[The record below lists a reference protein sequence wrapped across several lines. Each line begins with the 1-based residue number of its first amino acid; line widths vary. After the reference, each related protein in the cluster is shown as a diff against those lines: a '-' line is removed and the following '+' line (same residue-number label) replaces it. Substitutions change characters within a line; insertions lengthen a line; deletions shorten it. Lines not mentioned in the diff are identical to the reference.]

1 MKDLLIQTA
10 KRTGLVG
17 AEQLADFLENNNSG
31 QRLDEALLS
40 CPYFTEE
47 AVLKLF
53 AAALGWEF
61 LVDIPAKSVPA
72 EFVEAVPATYAQH
85 HYLIGIRTEADVNK
99 RLTAETAEN
108 AEKELNL
115 SLSEAKELNSA
126 VKKNSISEL
135 TVVLSKPLD
144 ANALD
149 NVSKMTGLAVRAA
162 ISTRTAITAAIDV
175 AYEQRT
181 TVIEEVAE
189 ELDSQNLDQLI
200 DEVATSDDLLDV
212 VNRPPVIRLVNDIL
226 FRALQ
231 LRASDIHVHP
241 YETKIQIRY
250 RIDGIL
256 YNTLSLNRNVLP
268 LIISRIK
275 VMAGMD
281 IAERRLPQDGR
292 CSVRLGQREVDL
304 RISTVPTSYGER
316 SVLRLLDKSTALFGL
331 NELGLGGEDLK
342 TFDSLLNRSHG
353 VIFVTGPTGSGKS
366 TTLYACLNRINS
378 AEKNIMT
385 IEDPIEYQL
394 EGISQMQVASK
405 KGMNFVTSLRHVLR
419 QDPDVIMVG
428 EVRDIETA
436 RMAIQSSLTGHL
448 VFSTLHTNDS
458 AGAVSRLLD
467 LGVEP
472 YLASSSLIA
481 IMAQRLVRK
490 VCPDCREPA
499 EPTTHQLREL
509 GLGDVEVS
517 GSSGFFV
524 GAGCDKCFQTG
535 YRGRTGIYELMLVNE
550 EIADLIYKRESAG
563 VIKKAAINA
572 GLQTLRMDGAGKV
585 LAGVTTIAEVL
596 RVTQADVI

>member
-10 KRTGLVG
+10 KRTGIVD
-17 AEQLADFLENNNSG
+17 AEQLAKFLKENDSKN
-31 QRLDEALLS
+31 RIDELLLN

-47 AVLKLF
+47 LVLKLF
-53 AAALGWEF
+53 AEALGWEF
-61 LVDIPAKSVPA
+61 LPEISERSVPV
-72 EFVEAVPATYAQH
+72 EFIEAVPATYAQH
-85 HYLIGIRTEADVNK
+85 HFLIGIK
-99 RLTAETAEN
+99 
-108 AEKELNL
+108 
-115 SLSEAKELNSA
+115 SEDN
-126 VKKNSISEL
+126 NSEL
-135 TVVLSKPLD
+135 VVVLSKPLD
-144 ANALD
+144 LNSLD
-149 NVSKMTGLAVRAA
+149 NVSKMTGMSVRPVISTRAA
-162 ISTRTAITAAIDV
+162 ITAVIDI

-200 DEVATSDDLLDV
+200 DDVVASDDLLDV

-256 YNTLSLNRNVLP
+256 YDALSLNRNVLP

-292 CSVRLGQREVDL
+292 CSIRLGQREVDL
-304 RISTVPTSYGER
+304 RISTVPTSFGER
-316 SVLRLLDKSTALFGL
+316 SVLRLLDKSTGLFALD
-331 NELGLGGEDLK
+331 ELGLWENDLK
-342 TFDSLLNRSHG
+342 KFDTLLNRSHG

-378 AEKNIMT
+378 AEKNVIT

-394 EGISQMQVASK
+394 EGISQIQVATK
-405 KGMNFVTSLRHVLR
+405 KGMTFATALRHVLR

-428 EVRDIETA
+428 EVRDVETA

-481 IMAQRLVRK
+481 IVAQRLVRK
-490 VCPDCREPA
+490 VCSYCREAA
-499 EPTTHQLREL
+499 EPSDHELREL
-509 GLGDVEVS
+509 GFGRLASNSDAH
-517 GSSGFFV
+517 FYV
-524 GAGCDKCFQTG
+524 GKGCEKCFQTG
-535 YRGRTGIYELMLVNE
+535 YRGRTGVYEMMLISG
-550 EIADLIYKRESAG
+550 EIQDLIYKRETAG
-563 VIKKAAINA
+563 TIKKAALDA
-572 GLQTLRMDGAGKV
+572 GMQTLRMDGARKV
-585 LAGVTTIAEVL
+585 LAGTTTASEVL
-596 RVTQADVI
+596 RVTQADVV

>member
-1 MKDLLIQTA
+1 MKDLLIRTA
-10 KRTGLVG
+10 ERTELIDAG
-17 AEQLADFLENNNSG
+17 QLRKFLDEYSG
-31 QRLDEALLS
+31 QGRIDEALLN
-40 CPYFTEE
+40 CPYFTED

-53 AAALGWEF
+53 AEALGWEY
-61 LVDIPAKSVPA
+61 LAEIPAKLVPV
-72 EFVEAVPATYAQH
+72 EFIEAVPATYAQH
-85 HYLIGIRTEADVNK
+85 HFLIGIK
-99 RLTAETAEN
+99 RETDDG
-108 AEKELNL
+108 
-115 SLSEAKELNSA
+115 
-126 VKKNSISEL
+126 EL

-149 NVSKMTGLAVRAA
+149 NVSKMTGLPVRAA
-162 ISTRTAITAAIDV
+162 ISTRTAITAVIDV
-175 AYEQRT
+175 AYEQRS

-189 ELDSQNLDQLI
+189 ELDQQNLDQLV
-200 DEVATSDDLLDV
+200 DEVTASDDLLNV

-241 YETKIQIRY
+241 YETKVQIRY

-256 YNTLSLNRNVLP
+256 YDVLSLNRNVLP
-268 LIISRIK
+268 LIVSRIK

-316 SVLRLLDKSTALFGL
+316 SVLRLLDKSTGLFTL
-331 NELGLGGEDLK
+331 NELGMWEDDLER
-342 TFDSLLNRSHG
+342 FDSLLHHSHG

-366 TTLYACLNRINS
+366 TTLYASLNRLNS
-378 AEKNIMT
+378 SEKNVIT

-394 EGISQMQVASK
+394 EGISQIQVASK
-405 KGMNFVTSLRHVLR
+405 KGMTFATSLRHVLR

-481 IMAQRLVRK
+481 ILAQRLVRK
-490 VCPDCREPA
+490 VCPDCKKATEPSA
-499 EPTTHQLREL
+499 RDLRAL
-509 GLGDVEVS
+509 GLLGNGDSAPATRNSEE
-517 GSSGFFV
+517 FFV
-524 GAGCDKCFQTG
+524 GAGCEKCFQTG
-535 YRGRTGIYELMLVNE
+535 YRGRTGIYELL
-550 EIADLIYKRESAG
+550 LISEQIQDMIYRRETAGAIKRNALEAG
-563 VIKKAAINA
+563 M
-572 GLQTLRMDGAGKV
+572 QTLRMDGARKA
-585 LAGVTTIAEVL
+585 LAGITTVSEVL

>member
-10 KRTGLVG
+10 KNTGLVS
-17 AEQLADFLENNNSG
+17 AEQLAEFLENNKDRKA
-31 QRLDEALLS
+31 RLDEVLLR

-53 AAALGWEF
+53 AAALGRDF
-61 LVDIPAKSVPA
+61 LADIPPKAVPP
-72 EFVEAVPATYAQH
+72 EFIEAIPATYAQH
-85 HYLIGIRTEADVNK
+85 HYLIGIKPQNEPGPAEAQG
-99 RLTAETAEN
+99 
-108 AEKELNL
+108 
-115 SLSEAKELNSA
+115 
-126 VKKNSISEL
+126 EL

-144 ANALD
+144 TNALD
-149 NVSKMTGLAVRAA
+149 NVSKMTGLPVRPAIATRAA
-162 ISTRTAITAAIDV
+162 ITSAIDV
-175 AYEQRT
+175 AYEQKT

-256 YNTLSLNRNVLP
+256 YDTLSLNRNVLP

-281 IAERRLPQDGR
+281 IAERRMPQDGR

-304 RISTVPTSYGER
+304 RVSTVPTSYGER
-316 SVLRLLDKSTALFGL
+316 SVLRLLDKSTALYGL
-331 NELGLGGEDLK
+331 DELGLWKDDLK
-342 TFDSLLNRSHG
+342 KLDSLLDRTHG

-405 KGMNFVTSLRHVLR
+405 KGMTFATSLRYVLR
-419 QDPDVIMVG
+419 QDPDVIMIG

-458 AGAVSRLLD
+458 AGAITRLLD

-472 YLASSSLIA
+472 YLVSSSMIA
-481 IMAQRLVRK
+481 VMAQRLVRK
-490 VCPDCREPA
+490 VCPDCGKIYQ
-499 EPTTHQLREL
+499 PTDHELREI
-509 GLGDVEVS
+509 GLL
-517 GSSGFFV
+517 SSGAGSTNQEQTGTNEPKFFI
-524 GAGCDKCFQTG
+524 GTGCERCFQTG
-535 YRGRTGIYELMLVNE
+535 YRGRTGIYELMLINE
-550 EIADLIYKRESAG
+550 EIQDLIYKRATAG
-563 VIKKAAINA
+563 VIKKVAIEA
-572 GLQTLRMDGAGKV
+572 GLQTLRMDGARKV
-585 LAGVTTIAEVL
+585 LAGGTTIAEVL
-596 RVTQADVI
+596 RVTQMDVM

>member
-10 KRTGLVG
+10 KRTGLVD
-17 AEQLADFLENNNSG
+17 AEQLAKFLEESNSH

-40 CPYFTEE
+40 CPYFTEDV
-47 AVLKLF
+47 VLKLF

-61 LVDIPAKSVPA
+61 LPEIPEKAVPM
-72 EFVEAVPATYAQH
+72 EFVEAVPAAYAQH
-85 HYLIGIRTEADVNK
+85 HYLIGIKPDNDA
-99 RLTAETAEN
+99 AE
-108 AEKELNL
+108 
-115 SLSEAKELNSA
+115 
-126 VKKNSISEL
+126 I

-144 ANALD
+144 TNALD
-149 NVSKMTGLAVRAA
+149 NVSKMTGMSVRPAVSTRAA
-162 ISTRTAITAAIDV
+162 ITSVIDI

-189 ELDSQNLDQLI
+189 ELGSANNKQSLDQLV
-200 DEVATSDDLLDV
+200 DEVSASDDLLDV

-256 YNTLSLNRNVLP
+256 YDVLSLNRNVLP

-316 SVLRLLDKSTALFGL
+316 SVLRLLDKSTGLFGL
-331 NELGLGGEDLK
+331 DELGLWKEDLNK
-342 TFDSLLNRSHG
+342 FDSLLTRSHG

-378 AEKNIMT
+378 AEKNVIT

-394 EGISQMQVASK
+394 EGISQIQVASK
-405 KGMNFVTSLRHVLR
+405 KGMTFATSLRHVLR
-419 QDPDVIMVG
+419 QDPDVIMIG

-481 IMAQRLVRK
+481 IIAQRLVRR
-490 VCPDCREPA
+490 VCENCKKTIEPSSRE
-499 EPTTHQLREL
+499 LREL
-509 GLGDVEVS
+509 GLGELS
-517 GSSGFFV
+517 PETNGQFFV
-524 GAGCDKCFQTG
+524 GQGCDRCFQTG

-550 EIADLIYKRESAG
+550 EIQELIYKRETAG
-563 VIKKAAINA
+563 TIKKLALEA
-572 GLQTLRMDGAGKV
+572 GMQTLRMDGARKV
-585 LAGVTTIAEVL
+585 LAGTTTVSEVL
-596 RVTQADVI
+596 RVTQADIV

>member
-10 KRTGLVG
+10 KRTGIVD
-17 AEQLADFLENNNSG
+17 AEQLAKFLKENDGKS
-31 QRLDEALLS
+31 RIDELLLN

-47 AVLKLF
+47 SVLKLF
-53 AAALGWEF
+53 AETLGWEF
-61 LVDIPAKSVPA
+61 LSEISERSVPV
-72 EFVEAVPATYAQH
+72 EFIEAVPATYAQH
-85 HYLIGIRTEADVNK
+85 HFLIGIKSKD
-99 RLTAETAEN
+99 EN
-108 AEKELNL
+108 
-115 SLSEAKELNSA
+115 
-126 VKKNSISEL
+126 SEL
-135 TVVLSKPLD
+135 VVVLSKPLD
-144 ANALD
+144 LNSLD
-149 NVSKMTGLAVRAA
+149 NVSKMTGMSVRPA
-162 ISTRTAITAAIDV
+162 ISTRAAITAVIDI

-189 ELDSQNLDQLI
+189 ELDSQNLDQLV
-200 DEVATSDDLLDV
+200 DEVVASDDLLDV

-256 YNTLSLNRNVLP
+256 YDALSLNRNVLP
-268 LIISRIK
+268 LVISRIK

-304 RISTVPTSYGER
+304 RISTVPTSFGER
-316 SVLRLLDKSTALFGL
+316 SVLRLLDKSTGLFALD
-331 NELGLGGEDLK
+331 ELGLWQEDLK
-342 TFDSLLNRSHG
+342 KFDTLLNRSHG

-378 AEKNIMT
+378 AEKNVIT

-394 EGISQMQVASK
+394 EGISQIQVATK
-405 KGMNFVTSLRHVLR
+405 KGMTFATALRHVLR

-428 EVRDIETA
+428 EVRDVETA

-472 YLASSSLIA
+472 YLVSSSIIA
-481 IMAQRLVRK
+481 IVAQRLVRK
-490 VCPDCREPA
+490 VCSYCRETA
-499 EPTTHQLREL
+499 EPSDHELREL
-509 GLGDVEVS
+509 GFGQLASDS
-517 GSSGFFV
+517 DAHFYV
-524 GAGCDKCFQTG
+524 GKGCEKCFQTG
-535 YRGRTGIYELMLVNE
+535 YRGRTGVYEMMLISG
-550 EIADLIYKRESAG
+550 EIQDLIYKRETAG
-563 VIKKAAINA
+563 TIKKAALDA
-572 GLQTLRMDGAGKV
+572 GMQTLRMDGARKV
-585 LAGVTTIAEVL
+585 LAGTTTASEVL
-596 RVTQADVI
+596 RVTQADVV

>member
-10 KRTGLVG
+10 KRTGLIDT
-17 AEQLADFLENNNSG
+17 EQLARFFEEGSG
-31 QRLDEALLS
+31 QGRVDEALLN
-40 CPYFTEE
+40 CPYFTEDV
-47 AVLKLF
+47 VLKLF
-53 AAALGWEF
+53 AEALGWEF
-61 LVDIPAKSVPA
+61 LSEIPTKAVPV
-72 EFVEAVPATYAQH
+72 EFIEAVPATYAQH
-85 HYLIGIRTEADVNK
+85 HFLIG
-99 RLTAETAEN
+99 
-108 AEKELNL
+108 
-115 SLSEAKELNSA
+115 
-126 VKKNSISEL
+126 
-135 TVVLSKPLD
+135 
-144 ANALD
+144 
-149 NVSKMTGLAVRAA
+149 
-162 ISTRTAITAAIDV
+162 V

-189 ELDSQNLDQLI
+189 ELDSQNLDQLV
-200 DEVATSDDLLDV
+200 DEVASSDDLLDV

-241 YETKIQIRY
+241 YEAKIQIRY

-256 YNTLSLNRNVLP
+256 YDTLSLNRNVLP

-316 SVLRLLDKSTALFGL
+316 SVLRLLDKSTGLFAL
-331 NELGLGGEDLK
+331 NELGLWADDLK
-342 TFDSLLNRSHG
+342 KFDSLLNRSHG

-378 AEKNIMT
+378 AEKNVIT

-394 EGISQMQVASK
+394 EGISQIQVASK
-405 KGMNFVTSLRHVLR
+405 KGMTFATSLRHVLR

-472 YLASSSLIA
+472 YLVSSSLIA
-481 IMAQRLVRK
+481 IIAQRLVRK
-490 VCPDCREPA
+490 VCPDCREPV
-499 EPTTHQLREL
+499 EPSPHELREL
-509 GLGDVEVS
+509 GLGEALVNN
-517 GSSGFFV
+517 GGKFFV
-524 GAGCDKCFQTG
+524 GAGCERCFQTG
-535 YRGRTGIYELMLVNE
+535 YRGRTGIYEMMLIHE
-550 EIADLIYKRESAG
+550 EIQNLIYKRESAG
-563 VIKKAAINA
+563 TIKRAALDA
-572 GLQTLRMDGAGKV
+572 GLQTLRMDGARKV
-585 LAGVTTIAEVL
+585 LAGVTTISEVL
-596 RVTQADVI
+596 RVTQTDVM

>member
-10 KRTGLVG
+10 KRTGVVD
-17 AEQLADFLENNNSG
+17 AEQLAKFLEERKG
-31 QRLDEALLS
+31 RERLDEALLG
-40 CPYFTEE
+40 CPYFTED

-53 AAALGWEF
+53 AEALGWEF
-61 LVDIPAKSVPA
+61 LSEISAKDVPV
-72 EFVEAVPATYAQH
+72 EFVESVPATYAQH
-85 HYLIGIRTEADVNK
+85 HFLIGIK
-99 RLTAETAEN
+99 RQPDDG
-108 AEKELNL
+108 
-115 SLSEAKELNSA
+115 
-126 VKKNSISEL
+126 EL
-135 TVVLSKPLD
+135 TVVLSKPLS

-149 NVSKMTGLAVRAA
+149 NVSKMTALPVRAA
-162 ISTRTAITAAIDV
+162 ISTRAAITAVIDV

-200 DEVATSDDLLDV
+200 GEVAASDDLLDV

-241 YETKIQIRY
+241 YESKIQIRY
-250 RIDGIL
+250 RVDGIL
-256 YNTLSLNRNVLP
+256 YDVLSLNRNVLP
-268 LIISRIK
+268 LVISRIK

-292 CSVRLGQREVDL
+292 CSVRLGQREIDL

-316 SVLRLLDKSTALFGL
+316 SVLRLLDKSTGLFEL
-331 NELGLGGEDLK
+331 NELGLWEDDLK
-342 TFDSLLNRSHG
+342 KFDPLLNRSHG
-353 VIFVTGPTGSGKS
+353 VIFVTGPTGSGKT

-378 AEKNIMT
+378 SEKNVIT

-394 EGISQMQVASK
+394 GGISQIQVATK
-405 KGMNFVTSLRHVLR
+405 KGMTFATALRHVLR

-428 EVRDIETA
+428 EVRDTETA

-472 YLASSSLIA
+472 YLVSSSLIA
-481 IMAQRLVRK
+481 IIAQRLVRK
-490 VCPDCREPA
+490 VCPDCKKESH
-499 EPTTHQLREL
+499 PTANELREL
-509 GLGDVEVS
+509 GIGEAAANN
-517 GSSGFFV
+517 GGRFFV
-524 GAGCDKCFQTG
+524 GVGCEKCFQTG
-535 YRGRTGIYELMLVNE
+535 YRGRTGIYEILMVNE
-550 EIADLIYKRESAG
+550 DIQDMVYKKRTAG
-563 VIKKAAINA
+563 GIKKVAL
-572 GLQTLRMDGAGKV
+572 GCGMKTLRMDGARKV
-585 LAGVTTIAEVL
+585 LAGITTVSEVL
-596 RVTQADVI
+596 RVTQADIV

>member
-10 KRTGLVG
+10 KRTGLVD
-17 AEQLADFLENNNSG
+17 AEQLAEFLENNKEG
-31 QRLDEALLS
+31 ERLDELLLR

-47 AVLKLF
+47 AVLRLF
-53 AAALGWEF
+53 AAVLGQEF
-61 LVDIPAKSVPA
+61 LVDISPKAVPA
-72 EFVEAVPATYAQH
+72 EFVEAIPATYAQH
-85 HYLIGIRTEADVNK
+85 HYLIGIKTKDDDN
-99 RLTAETAEN
+99 
-108 AEKELNL
+108 
-115 SLSEAKELNSA
+115 
-126 VKKNSISEL
+126 EL

-149 NVSKMTGLAVRAA
+149 NVSKMTGLPVRPA
-162 ISTRTAITAAIDV
+162 ISTRAAITAVIDI

-200 DEVATSDDLLDV
+200 DEVAASDDLLDV

-256 YNTLSLNRNVLP
+256 YDVLSLNRNVLP
-268 LIISRIK
+268 LVISRIK

-292 CSVRLGQREVDL
+292 CSVRLGQREIDL

-316 SVLRLLDKSTALFGL
+316 SVMRILDKSTGLFAL
-331 NELGLGGEDLK
+331 NELGLWEDDLK
-342 TFDSLLNRSHG
+342 KFDSLLARSHG

-366 TTLYACLNRINS
+366 TTLYASLNRINS
-378 AEKNIMT
+378 AEKNVIT

-394 EGISQMQVASK
+394 EGISQIQVASK
-405 KGMNFVTSLRHVLR
+405 KGMTFVTSLRHVLR

-490 VCPDCREPA
+490 VCPDCREVY
-499 EPTTHQLREL
+499 EPTEHELREL
-509 GLGDVEVS
+509 GLASAEAGLSDSDE
-517 GSSGFFV
+517 GPGKFFV
-524 GAGCDKCFQTG
+524 GAGCDRCFQTG
-535 YRGRTGIYELMLVNE
+535 YRGRTGVYELMLINE
-550 EIADLIYKRESAG
+550 EIQDLIYKRESAG
-563 VIKKAAINA
+563 IIKKTALNA
-572 GLQTLRMDGAGKV
+572 GLQTLRMDGVRKV
-585 LAGVTTIAEVL
+585 IAGVTTIAEVL
-596 RVTQADVI
+596 RVTQADVM

>member
-10 KRTGLVG
+10 KRTGLVDAG
-17 AEQLADFLENNNSG
+17 KLAEFLENDTSG
-31 QRLDEALLS
+31 DRLDEALLR

-47 AVLKLF
+47 EVLKLF
-53 AAALGWEF
+53 AAALGQEF
-61 LVDIPAKSVPA
+61 LADIQAKDVPA

-85 HYLIGIRTEADVNK
+85 HYLIGITDG
-99 RLTAETAEN
+99 
-108 AEKELNL
+108 
-115 SLSEAKELNSA
+115 NSQ
-126 VKKNSISEL
+126 NSEL

-144 ANALD
+144 VDVLD
-149 NVSKMTGLAVRAA
+149 NVSKMLGVPVKAA
-162 ISTRTAITAAIDV
+162 IATRTAITAVIDI

-189 ELDSQNLDQLI
+189 ELDSQNLDQLV

-241 YETKIQIRY
+241 YEAKIQIRY

-256 YNTLSLNRNVLP
+256 YDTLSLNRNVLP

-304 RISTVPTSYGER
+304 RVSTVPTSFGER
-316 SVLRLLDKSTALFGL
+316 SVLRLLDKSAALFGL
-331 NELGLGGEDLK
+331 NELGLWEDDLK
-342 TFDSLLNRSHG
+342 KFDSLLGRTHG

-366 TTLYACLNRINS
+366 TTLYACLNRLNS

-405 KGMNFVTSLRHVLR
+405 KGMTFATSLRHVLR

-448 VFSTLHTNDS
+448 VFSTLHTNDA

-472 YLASSSLIA
+472 YLVSSSLIA

-490 VCPDCREPA
+490 VCPDCRQKY
-499 EPTTHQLREL
+499 EPTPHELGEL
-509 GLGDVEVS
+509 GLAAPEAALY
-517 GSSGFFV
+517 SSGRKAGKFFT
-524 GAGCDKCFQTG
+524 GAGCDRCFQTG
-535 YRGRTGIYELMLVNE
+535 YRGRTGVYELMLINE
-550 EIADLIYKRESAG
+550 EIQELIYKRQSAG
-563 VIKKAAINA
+563 VIKKAALNA
-572 GLQTLRMDGAGKV
+572 GLQTLRMDGARKV
-585 LAGVTTIAEVL
+585 LAGTTTISEVL
-596 RVTQADVI
+596 RVTQADVM

>member
-1 MKDLLIQTA
+1 MKDLLVQTA
-10 KRTGLVG
+10 KRTGLVD
-17 AEQLADFLENNNSG
+17 AEQLAEFLESNKENG
-31 QRLDEALLS
+31 RLDEVLLR

-47 AVLKLF
+47 SVLKLF
-53 AAALGWEF
+53 AAALGREF
-61 LVDIPAKSVPA
+61 LDEVPAKAVPS
-72 EFVEAVPATYAQH
+72 EFIEAVPATYAQH
-85 HYLIGIRTEADVNK
+85 HYLVGIKSDDDN
-99 RLTAETAEN
+99 
-108 AEKELNL
+108 
-115 SLSEAKELNSA
+115 
-126 VKKNSISEL
+126 EL

-144 ANALD
+144 SNALD
-149 NVSKMTGLAVRAA
+149 NVSKMTGMPVKPA
-162 ISTRTAITAAIDV
+162 ISTRTAITAVIDV

-189 ELDSQNLDQLI
+189 ELDSQNLDQLV

-241 YETKIQIRY
+241 YEAKIQIRY

-256 YNTLSLNRNVLP
+256 YDVLSLNRNVLS

-292 CSVRLGQREVDL
+292 CSVRLGHREVDL

-316 SVLRLLDKSTALFGL
+316 SVLRILDKSTGLFALD
-331 NELGLGGEDLK
+331 ELGLWEEDLK
-342 TFDSLLNRSHG
+342 KFDTLLNRSHG

-378 AEKNIMT
+378 AEKNVIT

-394 EGISQMQVASK
+394 EGISQIQVASK
-405 KGMNFVTSLRHVLR
+405 KGMNFATSLRHVLR

-458 AGAVSRLLD
+458 AGAVTRLLD

-472 YLASSSLIA
+472 YLVSSSLIA

-490 VCPDCREPA
+490 VCPDCRQA
-499 EPTTHQLREL
+499 YEPTARELREL
-509 GLGDVEVS
+509 GLASADAGLSGLGEGD
-517 GSSGFFV
+517 GRFFV
-524 GAGCDKCFQTG
+524 GAGCEKCFQTG
-535 YRGRTGIYELMLVNE
+535 YRGRTGVYELMLIDE
-550 EIADLIYKRESAG
+550 EIQDLIYRRESAG
-563 VIKKAAINA
+563 VVKKSALTT
-572 GLQTLRMDGAGKV
+572 GLQTLRMDGTRKV
-585 LAGVTTIAEVL
+585 LAGITTIAEVL
-596 RVTQADVI
+596 RVTQADVM

>member
-10 KRTGLVG
+10 KQTGLVD
-17 AEQLADFLENNNSG
+17 AEQLARFLEENPG
-31 QRLDEALLS
+31 HGRLDDALLN
-40 CPYFTEE
+40 CPYFTEDM
-47 AVLKLF
+47 VLKLF
-53 AAALGWEF
+53 AEALGLDF
-61 LVDIPAKSVPA
+61 LPEISAKNVPA
-72 EFVEAVPATYAQH
+72 EFVEAVPALYAQH
-85 HYLIGIRTEADVNK
+85 HYLVGIKSDVDN
-99 RLTAETAEN
+99 
-108 AEKELNL
+108 
-115 SLSEAKELNSA
+115 
-126 VKKNSISEL
+126 SEL

-149 NVSKMTGLAVRAA
+149 NVSKMTGMPVRAA
-162 ISTRTAITAAIDV
+162 VSTRAAVTSVIDV
-175 AYEQRT
+175 AYEQRS

-189 ELDSQNLDQLI
+189 ELDSQNLDQLV
-200 DEVATSDDLLDV
+200 DEVSTSDDLLDV

-241 YETKIQIRY
+241 YESKIQIRY

-256 YNTLSLNRNVLP
+256 YDALSLNRNVLP
-268 LIISRIK
+268 LIVSRIK

-304 RISTVPTSYGER
+304 RISTVPTSFGER
-316 SVLRLLDKSTALFGL
+316 SVLRLLDKSTALYGL
-331 NELGLGGEDLK
+331 DELGLCKEDLHK
-342 TFDSLLNRSHG
+342 FDSLLNRSHG

-378 AEKNIMT
+378 AEKNVIT

-394 EGISQMQVASK
+394 EGISQIQVASK
-405 KGMNFVTSLRHVLR
+405 KGMTFATSLRHVLR

-472 YLASSSLIA
+472 YLVSSSLIA
-481 IMAQRLVRK
+481 IIAQRLVRK
-490 VCPDCREPA
+490 VCPDCKEHIQPSA
-499 EPTTHQLREL
+499 HELREL
-509 GLGDVEVS
+509 GLGEEAEH
-517 GSSGFFV
+517 GTNFFI
-524 GAGCDKCFQTG
+524 GNGCEKCFQTG
-535 YRGRTGIYELMLVNE
+535 YRGRTGIYEMMMINE
-550 EIADLIYKRESAG
+550 EIQNLIYKRESAG
-563 VIKKAAINA
+563 TIKRVALNA
-572 GLQTLRMDGAGKV
+572 GLQTLRMDGAKV
-585 LAGVTTIAEVL
+585 LAGITTVSEVL
-596 RVTQADVI
+596 RVTQADML

>member
-10 KRTGLVG
+10 KRTGLVD
-17 AEQLADFLENNNSG
+17 AEQLAEFLENNKEG
-31 QRLDEALLS
+31 ERLDELLLR

-47 AVLKLF
+47 AVLRLF
-53 AAALGWEF
+53 AAVLGQEF
-61 LVDIPAKSVPA
+61 LVDISPKAVPA
-72 EFVEAVPATYAQH
+72 EFVEAIPATYAQH
-85 HYLIGIRTEADVNK
+85 HYLIGIKTKDDDN
-99 RLTAETAEN
+99 
-108 AEKELNL
+108 
-115 SLSEAKELNSA
+115 
-126 VKKNSISEL
+126 EL

-149 NVSKMTGLAVRAA
+149 NVSKMTGLPVRPA
-162 ISTRTAITAAIDV
+162 ISTRAAITAIIDI

-200 DEVATSDDLLDV
+200 DEVAASDDLLDV

-256 YNTLSLNRNVLP
+256 YDVLSLNRNVLP

-292 CSVRLGQREVDL
+292 CSVRLGQREIDL

-316 SVLRLLDKSTALFGL
+316 SVLRILDKSTGLFTL
-331 NELGLGGEDLK
+331 DELGLWEDDLK
-342 TFDSLLNRSHG
+342 KFDSLLARSHG

-366 TTLYACLNRINS
+366 TTLYASLNRINS
-378 AEKNIMT
+378 AEKNVIT

-394 EGISQMQVASK
+394 EGISQIQVASK
-405 KGMNFVTSLRHVLR
+405 KGMTFVTSLRHVLR

-490 VCPDCREPA
+490 VCPDCREVY
-499 EPTTHQLREL
+499 EPTEHELREL
-509 GLGDVEVS
+509 GLASAEAGLS
-517 GSSGFFV
+517 GSDEGPGKFFV
-524 GAGCDKCFQTG
+524 GAGCDRCFQTG
-535 YRGRTGIYELMLVNE
+535 YRGRTGIYELMLINE
-550 EIADLIYKRESAG
+550 EIQDLIHKRESAG
-563 VIKKAAINA
+563 IIKKTALNA
-572 GLQTLRMDGAGKV
+572 GLQTLRMDGVRKV
-585 LAGVTTIAEVL
+585 IAGVTTIAEVL
-596 RVTQADVI
+596 RVTQADVM